1 MRDFR
6 RRKVKKKK
14 FDKKTLS
21 EFKKLLIARKE
32 EIDDEIKH
40 ISSETLKQSQKDAS
54 GDISGYSFHM
64 ADVATDNYDREFSLG
79 LASSERNVLLD
90 IDSAIN
96 KIKDGT
102 FGLCEECDKAISK
115 IRLRAVPYAR
125 LCIKCQETKEK

>member
-1 MRDFR
+1 M
-6 RRKVKKKK
+6 KKNK
-14 FDKKTLS
+14 FDKKALN